1 MVWYGVVWFGVV
13 WCDVVY
19 RGVMWYMV
27 WYVVWWGG
35 AQPGVLC
42 AFRNPPKKTKKKTNK
57 FFP

>member
-13 WCDVVY
+13 WCGVVY

-27 WYVVWWGG
+27 WYVVWWGS

-42 AFRNPPKKTKKKTNK
+42 AFRNPPKKTKKKNI
-57 FFP
+57 